1 MFFQV
6 IRFQLKVGN
15 RDAALN
21 AYGAM
26 LDSYGEG
33 ETPDPL
39 PAREWMMLCDYLK
52 ELKMPAEAAGE
63 YEKLAT
69 FYPDQQFTAR
79 ALICAAELR
88 LQTEDRDRARE
99 LFQRAADLAPSAPN
113 WQARIIAGQAQLE
126 KTKTATAN

>member
-69 FYPDQQFTAR
+69 FLSRSAVHGQGLD
-79 ALICAAELR
+79 LR
-88 LQTEDRDRARE
+88 R
-99 LFQRAADLAPSAPN
+99 
-113 WQARIIAGQAQLE
+113 RI
-126 KTKTATAN
+126 TTTD